1 MRRARTGRGRPGLAR
16 ALSMGLCL
24 LAPWQAAQAQS
35 AEAAEEDS
43 WRFTGSYRA
52 LGVQQRPA
60 ERPTQQCLAQR
71 LRLSLA
77 GALASWPQG
86 GLRLQLDHDSEL
98 LAGNG
103 AYRAALEEALAA
115 PQPQALRDRSVWW
128 LDAHTLGRQQL
139 FRAFVQARWGD
150 FSATLGR
157 QRVALGQG
165 RFWSSLDLLNPPSP
179 QQIEREDFIGVDAL
193 LVEQA
198 LGPLSRASLVL
209 APMPGGGPAR
219 WLLQWRTHAQGVD
232 LSFSHARYGQDRL
245 LALDLAGQWADAGL
259 RAELTRTAP
268 AAGPVY
274 LSGVLG
280 ADYAFNA
287 KLSASLEW
295 YWRSR
300 SVAQQAPGRGQAR
313 PPQGAHAIGLNLGY
327 ELTPLLK
334 LQGLWLR
341 NTGDG
346 SQLLA
351 PGLSWS
357 LDENAVLSA
366 GLQRFS
372 GTARSEYG
380 PGGRLAF
387 VRYQRY
393 F

>member
-1 MRRARTGRGRPGLAR
+1 MARGRP
-16 ALSMGLCL
+16 ALLRVLSASLCL

-35 AEAAEEDS
+35 EEAAADER
-43 WRFTGSYRA
+43 WRLTGSYRA

-60 ERPTQQCLAQR
+60 ERPAQHSLAQR
-71 LRLSLA
+71 LRLSLS
-77 GALASWPQG
+77 GELASWPQG

-98 LAGNG
+98 LAGNS
-103 AYRAALEEALAA
+103 AYRAALDEALAA
-115 PQPQALRDRSVWW
+115 PQEQALRDRSIWW
-128 LDAHTLGRQQL
+128 RDRRSLGRQQL
-139 FRAFVQARWGD
+139 FRAFVQARSGD

-157 QRVALGQG
+157 QRIALGQG
-165 RFWSSLDLLNPPSP
+165 RLWSSLDLLNPPNP

-193 LVEQA
+193 LLEQA

-209 APMPGGGPAR
+209 APTPGGGPQR
-219 WLLQWRTHAQGVD
+219 WLLQWRTHWQSMD

-245 LALDLAGQWADAGL
+245 LAVDLAGQWADAGL
-259 RAELTRTAP
+259 RAEFTRTAP
-268 AAGPVY
+268 AAGSAHF
-274 LSGVLG
+274 SGVLG

-287 KLSASLEW
+287 VLSASLEW
-295 YWRSR
+295 YWS
-300 SVAQQAPGRGQAR
+300 SQPAAQRLQAPAPGQPR
-313 PPQGAHAIGLNLGY
+313 PPLARHALGLSLSY

-341 NTGDG
+341 NAGDG

-357 LDENAVLSA
+357 LSENAVFSA

-372 GTARSEYG
+372 GSPGSEYG
-380 PGGRLAF
+380 SGGRLAF
-387 VRYQRY
+387 ARYQRY

>member
-1 MRRARTGRGRPGLAR
+1 MARGRP
-16 ALSMGLCL
+16 ALLRVLSASLCL

-35 AEAAEEDS
+35 EEAAGDER
-43 WRFTGSYRA
+43 WRLTGSYRA

-60 ERPTQQCLAQR
+60 ERPAQHSLAQR
-71 LRLSLA
+71 LRLSLS
-77 GALASWPQG
+77 GELASWPQG
-86 GLRLQLDHDSEL
+86 SLRLQLDHDSEL
-98 LAGNG
+98 LAGNS
-103 AYRAALEEALAA
+103 AYRAALDEALAA
-115 PQPQALRDRSVWW
+115 PQEQALRDRSVWW
-128 LDAHTLGRQQL
+128 QDRRSLGRQQL
-139 FRAFVQARWGD
+139 FRAFVQARSGD

-157 QRVALGQG
+157 QRIALGQG
-165 RFWSSLDLLNPPSP
+165 RLWSSLDLLNPPNP

-209 APMPGGGPAR
+209 APTPGGGPQR
-219 WLLQWRTHAQGVD
+219 WLLQWRTHWQAMD

-245 LALDLAGQWADAGL
+245 LAVDLAGQWADAGL
-259 RAELTRTAP
+259 RAEFTRTAP
-268 AAGPVY
+268 AAGSAHF
-274 LSGVLG
+274 SGVLG

-287 KLSASLEW
+287 RLSASLEW

-300 SVAQQAPGRGQAR
+300 RAAEQAPGPGQAR
-313 PPQGAHAIGLNLGY
+313 PPQGAHAIGLNLSY

-346 SQLLA
+346 SQLIA
-351 PGLSWS
+351 PGFSWS
-357 LDENAVLSA
+357 LSENAVLNA

-372 GTARSEYG
+372 GSARSEYG

-387 VRYQRY
+387 ARYQRY